1 MRLLGYIIVI
11 IFMANAAAG
20 DVVFTQDGMIIN
32 GKITDKIE
40 DKIVIINIYGTFTIE
55 NKKIKEVYETKSFSE
70 DIMILEEKGK
80 VLNKEEVEK
89 NYKFGVRE
97 IEKQRKK
104 EPAFLVCSLIP
115 LYYIPTG
122 KYRNIFT
129 WGAGLSAN
137 ANLNLKDI
145 LYNSKSYYYPDLSAD
160 YNFLVFQQDEIHLNG
175 ISIAAGP
182 VWTIPVTF
190 DIETYFSLTPGMGV
204 YDVADSDYDT
214 RFLKFCM
221 NVEFGFVYS
230 FGRVIVRPLIR
241 YTYINDVE
249 APLNC
254 VAFSL
259 GIGYRFPP
267 GPKN

>member
-11 IFMANAAAG
+11 IFLANAAAG
-20 DVVFTQDGMIIN
+20 DVVFTKDGMIIN
-32 GKITDKIE
+32 GKIINKIE
-40 DKIVIINIYGTFTIE
+40 DKIVILNIHGKFTIE
-55 NKKIKEVYETKSFSE
+55 NQKIKEVHETKSFYE
-70 DIMILEEKGK
+70 DIEILKKKGK
-80 VLNKEEVEK
+80 ELNEEEIEK
-89 NYKFGVRE
+89 NYEFGVRE
-97 IEKQRKK
+97 MEKQK
-104 EPAFLVCSLIP
+104 ENDPAFLVGSLIP

-137 ANLNLKDI
+137 ANLDLKDI
-145 LYNSKSYYYPDLSAD
+145 LYNNKSDYYPDLSAD
-160 YNFLVFQQDEIHLNG
+160 VNFLVFQQDEIHLYG

-182 VWTIPVTF
+182 IWTIPVTF
-190 DIETYFSLTPGMGV
+190 NSETYLSLTPGMGV
-204 YDVADSDYDT
+204 YEVTDSDYEA

-221 NVEFGFVYS
+221 NVEFGFIYS
-230 FGRVIVRPLIR
+230 FNKIIVRPLIR
-241 YTYINDVE
+241 YTYLSDIE

-254 VAFSL
+254 VALSL